1 MPQSE
6 RPNDPNVSNDPN
18 DSRTRLTMNERRLFL
33 TTGLAG
39 LAASLLTTREGHA
52 APVARMIAQKDAP
65 AVNLDGWQMT
75 ATEVTYPPG
84 EASGQHRHPG
94 FVVGYVLEGE
104 YRFAVN
110 GQAPRVLSAG
120 QMFFESF
127 DIPGEVHSVS
137 GNASTTQPAKIL
149 AIVFTKKG
157 DPVTIAGG

>member
-1 MPQSE
+1 MY
-6 RPNDPNVSNDPN
+6 
-18 DSRTRLTMNERRLFL
+18 ERRLFL
-33 TTGLAG
+33 TSGLAG
-39 LAASLLTTREGHA
+39 VVASLLAARDAHA

-84 EASGQHRHPG
+84 ESSGQHRHPG
-94 FVVGYVLEGE
+94 FVIGYVLEGE

-110 GQAPRVLSAG
+110 GQPPRVLSAG

-127 DIPGEVHSVS
+127 DTPGEVHSVS
-137 GNASTTQPAKIL
+137 GNASTTQRAKIM